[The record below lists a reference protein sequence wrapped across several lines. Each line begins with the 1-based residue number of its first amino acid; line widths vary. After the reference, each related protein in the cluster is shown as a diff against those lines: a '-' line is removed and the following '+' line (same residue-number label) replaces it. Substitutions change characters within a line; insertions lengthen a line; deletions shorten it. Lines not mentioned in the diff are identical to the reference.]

1 VSRSYYEVVSRLDPQ
16 FERLFRY
23 EGSRTD
29 KHVREHEVYAVGAGK
44 PIRAMP
50 PEAPAVSQP
59 PTIPMKLAPPKA
71 AAPARA
77 PRRLDRRLSIGLPV
91 LMVAIVAAGISIRT
105 LRSTDASAAIEP
117 PADAK
122 APRSSGALRREA
134 VRKDAQRQ
142 AADAVQSGNAAAT
155 LLIVPWGE
163 IYVDGKP
170 RGVSPPLRVLE
181 LSPGDHKLE
190 IRNGVL
196 PPHTER
202 VSVRSGEKL
211 TIRHRFN

>member
-1 VSRSYYEVVSRLDPQ
+1 
-16 FERLFRY
+16 
-23 EGSRTD
+23 
-29 KHVREHEVYAVGAGK
+29 VREHEVYAVGAGN
-44 PIRAMP
+44 PIHAAP

-59 PTIPMKLAPPKA
+59 PTIPMKVVPPRA
-71 AAPARA
+71 AAPART
-77 PRRLDRRLSIGLPV
+77 PRRFDRRLSIGLPV
-91 LMVAIVAAGISIRT
+91 LMVAIVAAGISIRSF
-105 LRSTDASAAIEP
+105 RSPDTAAAIEP
-117 PADAK
+117 PAEAK
-122 APRSSGALRREA
+122 APRSSGAARREA
-134 VRKDAQRQ
+134 VRKDTQRQ

-181 LSPGDHKLE
+181 LSPGDHKVE

-196 PPHTER
+196 PPHVEQ